1 MQIKKG
7 FNHSPN
13 LIHICMCIC
22 YIYYYMLYGVQRG
35 GGGINGPHRAAIA
48 LKAHEIFKIVI
59 NNLPIITAIF
69 L

>member
-1 MQIKKG
+1 
-7 FNHSPN
+7 
-13 LIHICMCIC
+13 
-22 YIYYYMLYGVQRG
+22 MLYGVQRG
-35 GGGINGPHRAAIA
+35 GGRGTNWPDRAAIA